1 MCILYMPVVSMRGTV
16 TGRAMAQPKISYAP
30 PRVAPRITP
39 RVEHRP
45 LNRYIP
51 SVAPTRVATRMIQ
64 TSATPARPIVKPKPI
79 AKPRARTKKNVLN
92 AQMKRIIEQAREYR
106 PGSQNHLVEHGRVLI
121 QHGQSAT
128 DNLIHYGQTTQNGPG
143 MNNGH
148 LNALLT
154 RLAIARQAEKNSTRK
169 PRKPRKSRARPKIQ
183 GNALG
188 TKF

>member
-1 MCILYMPVVSMRGTV
+1 MPVVSMRGTV

-30 PRVAPRITP
+30 PRVVPRITP

-45 LNRYIP
+45 LNRFIP

-128 DNLIHYGQTTQNGPG
+128 DNLIQHGQTTQNGPG

-154 RLAIARQAEKNSTRK
+154 RLAIARQAEKNATRK

>member
-1 MCILYMPVVSMRGTV
+1 MRGTV

-30 PRVAPRITP
+30 PRVVPRITP

-45 LNRYIP
+45 LNRFIP
-51 SVAPTRVATRMIQ
+51 SVAPTRVATRVIQ
-64 TSATPARPIVKPKPI
+64 TSATPVRLIVKPKPI

-92 AQMKRIIEQAREYR
+92 AQMKRIAQPREYR

-128 DNLIHYGQTTQNGPG
+128 DNLIQHGQTTQNGPG

-154 RLAIARQAEKNSTRK
+154 RLAIARQAEKIMTRK